1 MNSRLSILLIVFM
14 LILSLPVNSFASNI
28 TSDMPVPE
36 FKGAGLDR
44 SQANI
49 IPGYYKGYELL
60 VNSYFDDME
69 NSTYA
74 EAVTR
79 MSALGI
85 VKKQGDMNFRPEEN
99 ITGYEAL
106 ALLVGLSGQEA
117 AIQQL
122 VLDNSEGMSV
132 QGVENLFR
140 EEYLNSAL
148 AQGIITA
155 DEERN
160 LAGPIDREIFGAWIA
175 RTVGL
180 QPSFAEQNNVFGFND
195 WGEVTPIYRA
205 IIETLI
211 TERIMSAGNDGNFRP
226 KGVVTRGESAAIL
239 AEASK
244 KVYANLGISE
254 NYGLVTAIDGQTVTE
269 NGQNIS
275 QKTIYV
281 QNIDGTL
288 TGLRMQD
295 NKTTGQKLEMV
306 VYKNTVS
313 DSRALAIGDEI
324 EYLVKNGE
332 VVYTNTVKTDS
343 LIEKLTNV
351 DETKKDTVTY
361 FGTVHDIIKTKRWID
376 GKYVESTRV
385 RIMNFDGELF
395 DIVVDTD
402 LYTGIKN
409 DIVVFKDKGIGGIDG
424 LEEGDQI
431 QYVVSG
437 KKNVIYISTKPFDSY
452 KVSGTVRYLTKDAVT
467 GEKRLTIFGYDDI
480 IREFPVAD
488 WASTTINSR
497 YGTLEDLASGQD
509 VQLLINQ
516 GYIVSV
522 NSETFTDNP
531 GYIPEDGKIRMGE
544 IFKVFNDGAL
554 VKLNSGKIYQY
565 KIDGGTPVVKGGQ
578 SINFRAL
585 KEGDKVKL
593 YFDDIYTDKVSR
605 VEVEGIERLVKHIYK
620 GELAE
625 VNEATGIITLNRAF
639 YLKNSDWA
647 LLDNYSKEIKM
658 DDAMQVYAGSRP
670 VPMNKLLRD
679 YKNNTVYVVVE
690 DHYGVEQGTKMSI
703 KTNGEMVV
711 YDGIKRIDKPIESFE
726 LWNKMNIAMTAG
738 TIILKDGKLIGQEK
752 LDIKDNVLVVAEYAS
767 GTNQANV
774 IKVIT
779 TRDDIFSNVYVGNV
793 EYIGPN
799 YFALRNYAGIT
810 NNRFDDAED
819 EVSDRF
825 YTNTLTVINDITDFV
840 NPKIVTMKQFFN
852 GSYSAQENKSTDS
865 KGLSYERYYA
875 FVVENEDNQVLQ
887 MNIRFKEL
895 IDGENIDDKVTKTSE
910 IKNKIDD
917 VIEDFI
923 FTRGIVEEV
932 DDYWN
937 RIKLTDSND
946 WTGDLGEWTINS
958 VDTYFEYED
967 TETIFIKNDKV
978 ASYKDIKPG
987 NQLYLMRLKEKAY
1000 IIFIEED

>member
-1 MNSRLSILLIVFM
+1 
-14 LILSLPVNSFASNI
+14 
-28 TSDMPVPE
+28 
-36 FKGAGLDR
+36 
-44 SQANI
+44 
-49 IPGYYKGYELL
+49 
-60 VNSYFDDME
+60 
-69 NSTYA
+69 
-74 EAVTR
+74 
-79 MSALGI
+79 
-85 VKKQGDMNFRPEEN
+85 VK
-99 ITGYEAL
+99 
-106 ALLVGLSGQEA
+106 
-117 AIQQL
+117 
-122 VLDNSEGMSV
+122 
-132 QGVENLFR
+132 
-140 EEYLNSAL
+140 
-148 AQGIITA
+148 
-155 DEERN
+155 
-160 LAGPIDREIFGAWIA
+160 
-175 RTVGL
+175 
-180 QPSFAEQNNVFGFND
+180 
-195 WGEVTPIYRA
+195 
-205 IIETLI
+205 
-211 TERIMSAGNDGNFRP
+211 
-226 KGVVTRGESAAIL
+226 
-239 AEASK
+239 
-244 KVYANLGISE
+244 
-254 NYGLVTAIDGQTVTE
+254 DGQV
-269 NGQNIS
+269 I
-275 QKTIYV
+275 
-281 QNIDGTL
+281 
-288 TGLRMQD
+288 
-295 NKTTGQKLEMV
+295 
-306 VYKNTVS
+306 
-313 DSRALAIGDEI
+313 
-324 EYLVKNGE
+324 
-332 VVYTNTVKTDS
+332 YTNAVKTDS

-351 DETKKDTVTY
+351 DESKKDTVTY
-361 FGTVHDIIKTKRWID
+361 FGTVHDIIKTKRWVD
-376 GKYVESTRV
+376 GKYVETTRA

-409 DIVVFKDKGIGGIDG
+409 DIVVFKDNAIGGIEG

-431 QYVVSG
+431 QYVISG

-467 GEKRLTIFGYDDI
+467 GENRLTIFGYDDV

-497 YGTLEDLASGQD
+497 YGTLEDLISGQD

-531 GYIPEDGKIRMGE
+531 GYIPDDGKIRMGE
-544 IFKVFNDGAL
+544 IFQVYNDGAL
-554 VKLNSGKIYQY
+554 VKLNSGETFQY
-565 KIDGGTPVVKGGQ
+565 KIDGDTPVVKGGQ
-578 SINFRAL
+578 NISFRAL

-605 VEVEGIERLVKHIYK
+605 VEVEGIERLVKHVYK

-639 YLKNSDWA
+639 YLKNNDWE
-647 LLDNYSKEIKM
+647 LLDDYTKEIKM
-658 DDAMQVYAGSRP
+658 DNAIEVFAGSRA

-690 DHYGVEQGTKMSI
+690 DHYGMEQGTKMSI

-711 YDGIKRIDKPIESFE
+711 FDSIKRIDKPIDSFE
-726 LWNKMNIAMTAG
+726 MWNKMNVAMTDG
-738 TIILKDGKLIGQEK
+738 TIILKDGKLIDQGK
-752 LDIKDNVLVVAEYAS
+752 LDFKDNVLVVAEYAS

-799 YFALRNYAGIT
+799 YFSLRNYAGIT

-825 YTNTLTVINDITDFV
+825 YTNTATVIKDISDYV
-840 NPKIVTMKQFFN
+840 NPKTLTMNQFFN
-852 GSYSAQENKSTDS
+852 GSYAASENKSDEDEDDR
-865 KGLSYERYYA
+865 GLVYKRYYA
-875 FVVENEDNQVLQ
+875 FVVENDDNQVIQ

-895 IDGENIDDKVTKTSE
+895 IDGEEIDDEVDKTSE
-910 IKNKIDD
+910 IKDEIND

-967 TETIFIKNDKV
+967 ADTIFIKNNKV
-978 ASYKDIKPG
+978 ASYTDVKPG
-987 NQLYLMRLKEKAY
+987 NQLYLMRLKEEAY
-1000 IIFIEED
+1000 IVFIEED